1 MLRCFFLL
9 FVCLTAPLSA
19 QLPAFS
25 GADGPGANASG
36 GRGGDVYH
44 VTNLEFDLAGTIPG
58 SLKYGINNAP
68 GSGRTIVF
76 DVGGTIF
83 QNGGGAQYWFR
94 SSKNNIT
101 FAGQTAPGGITIA
114 GVGSKFTG
122 NNNVLRNI
130 AVRPGKDPINPASF
144 TYDSFSLQLTNS
156 IVDHVSATW
165 YSDEGASLT
174 DAGSNTTVQYAL
186 VGEGLNFDG
195 HSFGSII
202 ATEVNG
208 TNYSFHHNLYAHNNS
223 RVPRLGS
230 ATGAT
235 GAVLNWSNNVVYNWI
250 NRAGYSGTDQ
260 NSRSNFVGNY
270 YIKGPSNGTT
280 VFTGGD
286 VAAASGH
293 TQIYAVKTTSTPNM
307 YDNDKDGVLNDG
319 VAFAPGDRLS
329 NGQVYYAGNATYVNT
344 PFAVN
349 GVGPAETA
357 GVALARVLDYGGAN
371 WQTRNPI
378 DQRIINSVKTGT
390 GAVILDLTTGVQAT
404 EWATVMAQ
412 RPDAGG
418 NAPFTR
424 AADWDTDRD
433 GMPNSWE
440 AMHGLDSDV
449 ASNNGD
455 FDTDG
460 YTNLEEYLNELSE
473 WPAPEQIVFSGATN
487 TRFAQIT
494 NWDAAVDP
502 AAVRLWQPS
511 KFDEARINSGTVVV
525 DAVGQHAGLLQV
537 APSAGQSA
545 TLDITGGWLMVHDTL
560 GIATAGTNGQ
570 VNLSG
575 GALRVGTITTG
586 AGGALNITGGVLSA
600 NRVEFSLTNNGGV
613 LSPGDTIGTTTVIGD
628 ATLAAGALAI
638 DLASPTL
645 ADQLLV
651 SGSLALGGALD
662 VALLDGFSPTS
673 GSWVIATA
681 SSFSGA
687 FASITPGYAVSQQG
701 ANLVLSLAAG
711 IPGDFDGS
719 GTVDAGDYTTWRDNL
734 DSNITLPNDPT
745 PGSVTA
751 ADYAVWQANFGQS
764 ASAAS
769 AGAVP
774 EPATLVLLLI
784 ALAGLQRNPGG
795 AEENC

>member
-1 MLRCFFLL
+1 MSRCIFILIL
-9 FVCLTAPLSA
+9 CLTAPLSA

-25 GADGPGANASG
+25 GADGPGATATG

-44 VTNLEFDLAGTIPG
+44 VTNLEFDLNGVIPG
-58 SLKYGINNAP
+58 SLKYGINTAP

-94 SSKNNIT
+94 SGKDNIT

-114 GVGSKFTG
+114 GVGAKFTG

-130 AVRPGKDPINPASF
+130 AVRPGKDPVNPASF
-144 TYDSFSLQLTNS
+144 TYDSFSLQLKNS
-156 IVDHVSATW
+156 IVDHVSGTW
-165 YSDEGASLT
+165 YSDEGISLT
-174 DAGSNTTVQYAL
+174 DAGANTTVQYSLAA
-186 VGEGLNFDG
+186 EGLNFDS

-202 ATEVNG
+202 ATEVDA
-208 TNYSFHHNLYAHNNS
+208 TNYSYHHNLYAHNNS
-223 RVPRLGS
+223 RMPRLGS
-230 ATGAT
+230 VTGAT

-286 VAAASGH
+286 VAATSGH

-319 VAFAPGDRLS
+319 VAFAPGDKLA

-344 PFAVN
+344 PFTVN

-357 GVALARVLDYGGAN
+357 GVALQRVLDYGGAN
-371 WQTRNPI
+371 WQSRNAI
-378 DQRIINSVKTGT
+378 DQRIVSSVRTGT
-390 GAVILDLTTGVQAT
+390 GGVILDLTTGVQAT

-418 NAPFTR
+418 NAPFNR
-424 AADWDTDRD
+424 AANWDTDRD
-433 GMPNSWE
+433 GLPNAWE
-440 AMHGLDSDV
+440 ALHGLDPST

-460 YTNLEEYLNELSE
+460 YTNLEEYINELSE
-473 WPAPEQIVFSGATN
+473 WPAPEPIVFSGATN
-487 TRFAQIT
+487 ARFAQIT
-494 NWDAAVDP
+494 NWDAAADP
-502 AAVRLWQPS
+502 TAVRLWQPS
-511 KFDEARINSGTVVV
+511 RFDEARITSGTVVV
-525 DAVGQHAGLLQV
+525 DAVSQHAGLLQV
-537 APSAGQSA
+537 APTTGQTA
-545 TLDITGGWLMVHDTL
+545 ALDITAGWLLVHDTL
-560 GIATAGTNGQ
+560 RIAAAGTSGQ

-575 GALRVGTITTG
+575 GALRVGTIAKG
-586 AGGALNITGGVLSA
+586 SGGALNITGGVLSA
-600 NRVEFSLTNNGGV
+600 NRVEFSLTNNGSV
-613 LSPGDTIGTTTVIGD
+613 ISPGDTIGTTTVIGD
-628 ATLAAGALAI
+628 ATLASGALAI

-651 SGSLALGGALD
+651 SGSLTLGGSLD
-662 VALLDGFSPTS
+662 VGLLDGFLPSS

-687 FASITPGYAVSQQG
+687 FTSITPGFSVSQDG
-701 ANLVLSLAAG
+701 ANLVLSLAPAG

-719 GTVDAGDYTTWRDNL
+719 GIVDAGDYTTWRDNL
-734 DSNITLPNDPT
+734 DLSVTLPNDPT
-745 PGSVTA
+745 PGTVTQ
-751 ADYAVWQANFGQS
+751 ADYDVWQANFGAG
-764 ASAAS
+764 ASAAAAS
-769 AGAVP
+769 TVP
-774 EPATLVLLLI
+774 EPAALLLAI
-784 ALAGLQRNPGG
+784 VSCGLLLKRQRAGVR
-795 AEENC
+795 